1 MVSYQ
6 DISKTE
12 TEEALF
18 DLLLDIVDV
27 NRHSILIESLKDKPE
42 QFYVDPRSSLT
53 VSMQR
58 KLYAIAK
65 QLVVLRSS

>member
-42 QFYVDPRSSLT
+42 QFYIDARSSLT

-65 QLVVLRSS
+65 RLVVLRSS